1 MSELKLEFVG
11 KLVKDMYGTHIGKV
25 VGLVTD
31 IDGSIESIG
40 VDCGSVGLKQLPY
53 EQLLVQEDYVI
64 YIPRWRMD
72 AQKYVRQK
80 SLTLKRIKALRDLVS
95 NNDLMKGD
103 AETVYLKYENRL
115 RDLEGEEHE
124 IIGMLKSRL
133 EELSSQATSIKTVL
147 FDAKLQYRSN
157 DMIEETYQQVNTNV
171 NELLE
176 HISLEKEEINN
187 FLTRISQQ
195 TIDNP
200 ESEETEPEEGRGGST
215 DDVHDT
221 SSDDPIRHNK
231 PSDIELENENG
242 RILTADAGKKNVN
255 DQKTALVAGSD
266 DGNEVNWLNE
276 VIANEM
282 KDDQ

>member
-53 EQLLVQEDYVI
+53 EQLLVQGDYVI

-72 AQKYVRQK
+72 AQKLVRQK

-124 IIGMLKSRL
+124 VIEMLKSRL

-200 ESEETEPEEGRGGST
+200 ESEATEPEEGRGGST

-221 SSDDPIRHNK
+221 SSDDSIRHNK

-255 DQKTALVAGSD
+255 DQKTALVVGSD